1 MTDGRALGGIRLTFN
16 EAKAAAAAAVLL
28 RHSGGRMPYM
38 RLIELLYLA
47 DRESLDRTGE
57 PIVGEEGYVGLDVH
71 RATRIGSAGHGGQ
84 ILLSEA
90 TRQRIEPRLPL
101 DAALHRLAEFIL
113 KGLPG
118 LESISQLTV
127 PDLPSAFPPLRLETP
142 ARAGN

>member
-1 MTDGRALGGIRLTFN
+1 MARTYAGRRGKVNKRAADGYVITPGHHGQPQMTD
-16 EAKAAAAAAVLL
+16 EV
-28 RHSGGRMPYM
+28 
-38 RLIELLYLA
+38 
-47 DRESLDRTGE
+47 
-57 PIVGEEGYVGLDVH
+57 YVGLDVH

-90 TRQRIEPRLPL
+90 TRQRIEPRLPS
-101 DAALHRLAEFIL
+101 DAALHRLGEFIL

-142 ARAGN
+142 ARASD